1 MFFILKWMEKKG
13 EKSIK
18 IAKDNLFHSN
28 FFLETKVVTSLSSRP
43 FSPSCPQASSM
54 RHPLPPI
61 KVAWRPQFFNQKYLF
76 FRTDFKVVYPY
87 DPRELIA
94 FSGIGVVCGLGGA
107 LYVYTHRRYVL
118 WMRGNK
124 RLTKFL
130 QKNRFIYPFII
141 SFLITAVTFPNFLG
155 QFIAS
160 KLNTH
165 DQVYCHDIFWD
176 SSVVFGSPNI
186 VWDIKHVI
194 LNSYGSKAVW

>member
-1 MFFILKWMEKKG
+1 MAVHKGCPPHVLKRPRWDTPSPPLKWWRTLWT
-13 EKSIK
+13 
-18 IAKDNLFHSN
+18 AP
-28 FFLETKVVTSLSSRP
+28 KVV
-43 FSPSCPQASSM
+43 
-54 RHPLPPI
+54 
-61 KVAWRPQFFNQKYLF
+61 WRPQFFNQKYLF

-141 SFLITAVTFPNFLG
+141 SFMITAVTFPNFLG

-165 DQVYCHDIFWD
+165 DQVYCRDIFLN

-186 VWDIKHVI
+186 FWEIKM
-194 LNSYGSKAVW
+194 

>member
-1 MFFILKWMEKKG
+1 MEKKG

-28 FFLETKVVTSLSSRP
+28 FFLESGDIPFLKTPLPLMSS
-43 FSPSCPQASSM
+43 SVLDET
-54 RHPLPPI
+54 PLPPI
-61 KVAWRPQFFNQKYLF
+61 KWWSPLWTTPKVAWRPQFFNQKYLL

-165 DQVYCHDIFWD
+165 DQVYCHDIFWN

-186 VWDIKHVI
+186 VWDIKYVI
-194 LNSYGSKAVW
+194 